1 MGNDPLSATP
11 QGAGS
16 ASAALRLAGVEKRYP
31 GTQALGGVTMSV
43 ARGEIHALLGGNGS
57 GKSTLIKI
65 LAGVEFADAGSLDVA
80 GGEYALDE
88 WSPDL
93 SWQSGLRFVHQ
104 QSAVIPDLSVAEN
117 LAIGHGFETGRGGR
131 IRWRAQFSAA
141 QRVLERFS
149 IDVAPS
155 ALMRDIGPAQQNMV
169 AIARALQDQDGRHSG
184 VLVLDEPTA
193 SLPDREAD
201 ILLGALR
208 RYADLGQ
215 TIVYVS
221 HRLDEVLRIADR
233 ATVLRDGEVVGEPAG
248 DSLNHDRLV
257 ELIVGG
263 TLNVRPRRSAPPAQS
278 TAMLELENVSGGAA
292 ADVTLRVASGEIV
305 GIAGLL
311 GSGRSSLLHSIFGA
325 VPRAGAVRVDGALL
339 RPHSID
345 AAMKSGVALVP
356 ENRSVEAA
364 FIDLDVGSN
373 LSVASLSSYWN
384 GLRLNRRKEEADSE
398 ELASRYAVKAPSLSV
413 PLGTLSGGN
422 QQKVIVAR
430 WLRRNPRVL
439 LLDEPTQGVDVG
451 ARSEIH
457 DLVRSAAEDG
467 AAVLVVSSDFEE
479 LVELVDRAVVIA
491 GGRIV
496 DELAGDEMTDD
507 RLAQLVHSDLAAA

>member
-1 MGNDPLSATP
+1 
-11 QGAGS
+11 
-16 ASAALRLAGVEKRYP
+16 
-31 GTQALGGVTMSV
+31 
-43 ARGEIHALLGGNGS
+43 
-57 GKSTLIKI
+57 
-65 LAGVEFADAGSLDVA
+65 
-80 GGEYALDE
+80 
-88 WSPDL
+88 
-93 SWQSGLRFVHQ
+93 
-104 QSAVIPDLSVAEN
+104 
-117 LAIGHGFETGRGGR
+117 
-131 IRWRAQFSAA
+131 
-141 QRVLERFS
+141 
-149 IDVAPS
+149 
-155 ALMRDIGPAQQNMV
+155 
-169 AIARALQDQDGRHSG
+169 
-184 VLVLDEPTA
+184 
-193 SLPDREAD
+193 
-201 ILLGALR
+201 
-208 RYADLGQ
+208 
-215 TIVYVS
+215 
-221 HRLDEVLRIADR
+221 
-233 ATVLRDGEVVGEPAG
+233 
-248 DSLNHDRLV
+248 
-257 ELIVGG
+257 
-263 TLNVRPRRSAPPAQS
+263 
-278 TAMLELENVSGGAA
+278 MLELENVSGGAA

-325 VPRAGAVRVDGALL
+325 VPRAGAVRVDGVLL

-345 AAMKSGVALVP
+345 DAMKSGVALVP

-373 LSVASLSSYWN
+373 LSVASLRSYWN